1 MNKVLDL
8 IIEIMPYI
16 ISIAAAILS
25 FKKGKVTKTA
35 EEIEAQ
41 AEAKKQKYLAKL
53 AKKNKVTLDT
63 KSEETQVNEDVIQN
77 IKETH
82 FGGNA

>member
-1 MNKVLDL
+1 MNNILDL
-8 IIEIMPYI
+8 VINIIPYVL
-16 ISIAAAILS
+16 SIFASIVA